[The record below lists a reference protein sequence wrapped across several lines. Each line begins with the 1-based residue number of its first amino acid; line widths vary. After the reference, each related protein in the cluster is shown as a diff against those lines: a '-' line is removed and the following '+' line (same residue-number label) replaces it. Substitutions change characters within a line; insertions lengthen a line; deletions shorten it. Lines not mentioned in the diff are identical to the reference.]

1 MIKVGITGGIGS
13 GKSIVCKIFNELGIP
28 IYEADKRAKTI
39 ILEPVVKNEV
49 IKHFGEEAYLEDK
62 LNRDFIAK
70 IIFDDFNKRELLN
83 SIIHPAVSTDYNNW
97 CYNHQQA
104 PYLIKEAALFFETG
118 SYLAMDKMILVT
130 ADYQLKIDRIKKR
143 DPFRS
148 EEEILKIMASQLPDE
163 EKIRE
168 ADFVVLNN
176 ENDLLLPQINK
187 IHKKI
192 LLLVNQDRDT
202 CHETS

>member
-13 GKSIVCKIFNELGIP
+13 GKSIVCKIFSELGIP
-28 IYEADKRAKTI
+28 IYEADKRAKAI
-39 ILEPVVKNEV
+39 ILEPLVKNEV
-49 IKHFGEEAYLEDK
+49 IKHFGQLAYLDNK
-62 LNRDFIAK
+62 LNRDFIANT
-70 IIFDDFNKRELLN
+70 IFDDFNKRELLN
-83 SIIHPAVSTDYNNW
+83 SIIHPAVSADYTNW
-97 CYNHQQA
+97 CFQQQQA

-130 ADYQLKIDRIKKR
+130 ADHQLKIDRIKKR

-148 EEEILKIMASQLPDE
+148 EEEIVRIMYSQLPDE

-168 ADFVVLNN
+168 ADYVISNN

-187 IHKKI
+187 IHNEI
-192 LLLVNQDRDT
+192 LLLVNQD
-202 CHETS
+202 